1 MDNLSAPLKN
11 FSTVKIHFPLFW
23 LVNIETQDK
32 LSAAIAGK
40 MPLPFPTDHAGN
52 HLPQNLAVF
61 STQLRVSI
69 QAATPSVDAV

>member
-11 FSTVKIHFPLFW
+11 FSTVKIQFALCW

-32 LSAAIAGK
+32 LSAVIAGK

-52 HLPQNLAVF
+52 LPQNLAVF
-61 STQLRVSI
+61 
-69 QAATPSVDAV
+69 